1 MITRFKNKLRLS
13 GFEDR
18 IQQELGLSAETS
30 TWVSRLASTCGGDN
44 GVDLLSARGESLADT
59 LFWHLERA
67 GYEGL
72 LDTLAEDNPVFAD
85 SLAAYRSTKL
95 AQAA

>member
-30 TWVSRLASTCGGDN
+30 AWVSRLANSCTGDN
-44 GVDLLSARGESLADT
+44 GVDVLSVRGDSLADT
-59 LFWHLERA
+59 LFWLLERA
-67 GYEGL
+67 GYAGL
-72 LDTLAEDNPVFAD
+72 LDTLAEDNPLLAD
-85 SLAAYRSTKL
+85 NLAAYRNTQL
-95 AQAA
+95 ADAA

>member
-18 IQQELGLSAETS
+18 IQKELGLSLETS
-30 TWVSRLASTCGGDN
+30 TWVSRLASSCTGIN
-44 GVDLLSARGESLADT
+44 GVDVLSVRGDSLADT

-67 GYEGL
+67 GYAGL
-72 LDTLAEDNPVFAD
+72 LDTLAEDNLLFAD
-85 SLAAYRSTKL
+85 SLAAYRNPKL
-95 AQAA
+95 ADAA